1 MQESTGEVIKLRSA
15 DPNPGAYYEM
25 PKTHKFDEESKDCSN
40 GFPARGIV
48 SGNNTPTE
56 SLQDYC
62 EMLVNPGMQ
71 ALPTYIKDSK
81 QFIQIIE
88 QINEKGPLKDTTNLV
103 TADME
108 GMYPNMPLDLSEK
121 GVKGQPGVMPTDTVL
136 EGLKLCHETNV
147 FEFKDQMYR
156 QKIGH
161 AIGQKQAPPV
171 VCVGAGQVE
180 RKFLNLP
187 RDIIYDDQPR
197 PIDDP
202 IFNKVSDM
210 AEEFR
215 RFIDDVV
222 GTFAGN
228 KENADWFFSKQSVSG
243 SYRVYL

>member
-103 TADME
+103 TADM
-108 GMYPNMPLDLSEK
+108 
-121 GVKGQPGVMPTDTVL
+121 
-136 EGLKLCHETNV
+136 
-147 FEFKDQMYR
+147 
-156 QKIGH
+156 
-161 AIGQKQAPPV
+161 
-171 VCVGAGQVE
+171 
-180 RKFLNLP
+180 
-187 RDIIYDDQPR
+187 
-197 PIDDP
+197 
-202 IFNKVSDM
+202 
-210 AEEFR
+210 
-215 RFIDDVV
+215 
-222 GTFAGN
+222 
-228 KENADWFFSKQSVSG
+228 
-243 SYRVYL
+243 